1 MSSSAPIPIVA
12 IIGRPNV
19 GKSTLF
25 NRFAGHRR
33 ALVADSPGLTRDRIA
48 EELEVAGRRI
58 LLVDTAG
65 LDPDPEK
72 GLEAAIQAQ
81 AESALRDAD
90 AIFFVVDGKVGLLP
104 EDESIARTLR
114 KTRKPILLAVNKIDQ
129 PQHHA
134 DRVLEFHS
142 LGFESIQGVSGEH
155 GGGAFDALESLVESL
170 PRETADEEP
179 SGQADSFRIAVVGR
193 PNVGKSSLTNRVL
206 GQDRVVVSSEAGTTR
221 DAIDVHFRIGEQNYV
236 FVDTAGLRRPGRR
249 SGTGERIGALMTV
262 RALERA
268 QVALL
273 VVDCEQGPAD
283 QDAHVGRMVQDL
295 GRAVVVVANKWD
307 RVPTEVRSE
316 MKERI
321 QHALRFMVEAPI
333 VTLSALTGSGLRKLM
348 PAVARVAESAAQR
361 ISTSDLN
368 RWLQDAVARNPPG
381 MTRHG
386 KGRAPVKFQYGSQV
400 GVHPPTFVLFCT
412 DPDSLPAAY
421 PRFLEN
427 QLRSTFGFEGTPL
440 KLLIRKRAR
449 RDSSP

>member
-65 LDPDPEK
+65 LDPDAER
-72 GLEAAIQAQ
+72 GLETAIQAQ
-81 AESALRDAD
+81 AESALRNAD
-90 AIFFVVDGKVGLLP
+90 AILFVVDGKVGLLP

-142 LGFESIQGVSGEH
+142 LGFEAIQGVSGEH
-155 GGGAFDALESLVESL
+155 GGGAFDALETLVGRL
-170 PRETADEEP
+170 PQETTDAEPSDETA
-179 SGQADSFRIAVVGR
+179 SLRIAVVGR
-193 PNVGKSSLTNRVL
+193 PNVGKSSLTNRIL
-206 GQDRVVVSSEAGTTR
+206 GQERVVVSAEAGTTR
-221 DAIDVHFRIGEQNYV
+221 DAIDVHFRIGTQDYV

-249 SGTGERIGALMTV
+249 SGTGERVGALMTV

-268 QVALL
+268 DVALL
-273 VVDCEQGPAD
+273 VLDCEQGPTD

-307 RVPTEVRSE
+307 RVPTEARDE

-321 QHALRFMVEAPI
+321 QHALRFMVEAPV

-361 ISTSDLN
+361 VPTSDLN

-427 QLRSTFGFEGTPL
+427 QLRSAFGFEGTPL